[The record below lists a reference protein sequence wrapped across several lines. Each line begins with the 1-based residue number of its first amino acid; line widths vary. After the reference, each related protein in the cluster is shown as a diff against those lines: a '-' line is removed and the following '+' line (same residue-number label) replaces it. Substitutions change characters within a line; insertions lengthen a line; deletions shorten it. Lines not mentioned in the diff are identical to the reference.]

1 MKVRIGLNLGEPHT
15 LFRLHSAPRLTDRE
29 GQHLLGLGN
38 AVADKF
44 TLGAVPE
51 TWGEEET
58 SALVRPTVLSAPG
71 QDVEGTGIH
80 MGQPPPHLAPSWQT

>member
-38 AVADKF
+38 APSPQHTPKR
-44 TLGAVPE
+44 TLQKAEPLGIEQSSPRQRSL
-51 TWGEEET
+51 T
-58 SALVRPTVLSAPG
+58 SR
-71 QDVEGTGIH
+71 I
-80 MGQPPPHLAPSWQT
+80 